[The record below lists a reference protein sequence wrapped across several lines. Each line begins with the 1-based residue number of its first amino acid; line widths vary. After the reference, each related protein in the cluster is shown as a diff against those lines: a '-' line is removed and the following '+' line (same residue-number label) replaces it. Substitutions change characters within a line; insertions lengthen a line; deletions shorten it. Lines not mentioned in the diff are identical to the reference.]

1 MSEAGGPGPENPQA
15 SVAPQGPVAAPGP
28 VARQGAAPSLAS
40 RVFLLAL
47 VVAISFLFLK
57 MIRPFL
63 TALLLAGISASL
75 AQPLYRRMVRLF
87 RGRRQGAAIAVIALV
102 VLVVLLPLA
111 GLLGL
116 VAAEAVKVG
125 EAAVPWVQD
134 KLSRPDLLESWLR
147 ALPFYEHLEPYRDD
161 ILTRAGQAVGFLSR
175 LLIGGLSSVTSGTLN
190 FLFMLGVMLYAMYFF
205 LEQGG
210 RLVDRI
216 LWYLP
221 LEDAEERLLLDKF
234 RSVTRAT
241 LKGTAVIGLLQ
252 GTLAGLAFAVA
263 GVPSALFWG
272 ALMVVLSVIPG
283 IGTGLVWIP
292 ASVILAA
299 GGKPMAGA
307 LLAAFCGGIVGSID
321 NVLRP
326 RLVGQDTKLPDLLIL
341 LSTLGGVAMFGMLG
355 LIVGPILAALF
366 VTVWEIYGRMFAAI
380 LPPGAR
386 RGGDA

>member
-1 MSEAGGPGPENPQA
+1 MRK
-15 SVAPQGPVAAPGP
+15 APAP
-28 VARQGAAPSLAS
+28 LTS
-40 RVFLLAL
+40 RIFLVAL
-47 VVAISFLFLK
+47 VIAISFLFLK

-63 TALLLAGISASL
+63 TALLLAGIAASL

-125 EAAVPWVQD
+125 ETAVPWVQD
-134 KLSRPDLLESWLR
+134 KLNRPDVLESWLR
-147 ALPFYEHLEPYRDD
+147 GLPFYEHIEPYRDD
-161 ILTRAGQAVGFLSR
+161 LLTRAGQAVGFLSR
-175 LLIGGLSSVTSGTLN
+175 LLIGGLQSVTSGTLN
-190 FLFMLGVMLYAMYFF
+190 FLFMLGIMLYAMYFF

-210 RLVDRI
+210 KLVDRI

-221 LEDAEERLLLDKF
+221 LEDSEERLLLDKF

-263 GVPSALFWG
+263 GLPSALFWG

-283 IGTGLVWIP
+283 IGIGLVWIP
-292 ASVILAA
+292 AAVILVA
-299 GGKPMAGA
+299 GGKTAAGIA
-307 LLAAFCGGIVGSID
+307 LAVFCAGIVGSID

-326 RLVGQDTKLPDLLIL
+326 RLVGQDTKLPDLLVL
-341 LSTLGGVAMFGMLG
+341 LSTLGGVGMFGMLG
-355 LIVGPILAALF
+355 LVIGPVLAALF
-366 VTVWEIYGRMFAAI
+366 VTVWEIYGRMFASV
-380 LPPGAR
+380 LPAGANR
-386 RGGDA
+386 DDEPPAGTA

>member
-1 MSEAGGPGPENPQA
+1 MGGGRG
-15 SVAPQGPVAAPGP
+15 STTLTG
-28 VARQGAAPSLAS
+28 RL
-40 RVFLLAL
+40 FLVAL
-47 VVAISFLFLK
+47 VIVISIFFFK
-57 MIRPFL
+57 MIRPVL
-63 TALLLAGISASL
+63 TALLLAGIFASL
-75 AQPLYRRMVRLF
+75 AQPLYRRAVRLF
-87 RGRRQGAAIAVIALV
+87 RGRRRGAAVAVLALV
-102 VLVVLLPLA
+102 VLLVLLPLA

-134 KLSRPDLLESWLR
+134 KLSNPDQLETWLH
-147 ALPFYEHLEPYRDD
+147 ALPFYEHLEPFRDD

-175 LLIGGLSSVTSGTLN
+175 LLINSLSAATSGTLN

-216 LWYLP
+216 LYYLP

-234 RSVTRAT
+234 RSVSRAT

-252 GTLAGLAFAVA
+252 GVLAGIGFAVA

-283 IGTGLVWIP
+283 IGIGLVWIP
-292 ASVILAA
+292 AVIVLLA
-299 GGKPMAGA
+299 GGHTVAGI
-307 LLAAFCGGIVGSID
+307 LLAVFCGGIVGSID

-326 RLVGQDTKLPDLLIL
+326 RLVGQDTKMPDLLIL
-341 LSTLGGVAMFGMLG
+341 LSTLGGVAMFGILG
-355 LIVGPILAALF
+355 LIIGPILAALF
-366 VTVWEIYGRMFAAI
+366 VTVWEIYGRVFADV
-380 LPPGAR
+380 LPAGADR
-386 RGGDA
+386 TPDDPAD